1 MKLKV
6 KIEQQ
11 SFEVEVGDLQARP
24 VIAVVDGERFEV
36 WPEEE
41 QVAGISPAPSAPTAP
56 APAPTPVAA
65 PAAPKPVVA
74 AGGKS
79 VAAPIPGTI
88 LAITVKP
95 GDKVNPGQELITL
108 EAMKMKSAIRASR
121 PATIAQILVKVGDR
135 VSQGQAL
142 VEFTD

>member
-6 KIEQQ
+6 KIEQKT
-11 SFEVEVGDLQARP
+11 FDVEVGDLSARP
-24 VIAVVDGERFEV
+24 VIAVVDGEKFEV

-41 QVAGISPAPSAPTAP
+41 QPVVTSVVAASTQAAAS
-56 APAPTPVAA
+56 TPVVI
-65 PAAPKPVVA
+65 PSTPKPVAV
-74 AGGKS
+74 AGGKA

-88 LAITVKP
+88 LGVLVKP
-95 GDKVNPGQELITL
+95 GDAVNPGQELLTL

-121 PATIAQILVKVGDR
+121 AGTIAQILVQVGDR

-142 VEFTD
+142 LEFTE

>member
-41 QVAGISPAPSAPTAP
+41 QVAAVSTAPTAP
-56 APAPTPVAA
+56 AAPAPAPVAA

-88 LAITVKP
+88 LAVLVKP
-95 GDKVNPGQELITL
+95 GDAIKSGQELLTL
-108 EAMKMKSAIRASR
+108 EAMKMKSAIRANR
-121 PATIAQILVKVGDR
+121 PGTIAQILVKVGDR